1 MGSMSAIPVEFLH
14 GLGQSPS
21 DWDAT
26 IASLPEWL
34 DPATTTIPSFS
45 APAHKPFSLNEAARW
60 VLADVADR
68 SEEPAVLVGLSL
80 GSQVAIRAASLEPGL
95 VSGLILSAPL
105 ARPPKAMLK
114 IQRAMMGMLPER
126 AVAGRPI
133 EEGGSGLTKEDI
145 LAVLDTFTDFD
156 LRPEL
161 YQIQVPTLVVVG
173 GNDRLNRKSS
183 GEVVESMR
191 DATLQVIPGAGHEW
205 NRTHPEQFAGVV
217 TNWIRATF
225 GDAVS

>member
-1 MGSMSAIPVEFLH
+1 MSAIPVEFLH

-21 DWDAT
+21 DWDAVV
-26 IASLPEWL
+26 ASLPEWI
-34 DPATTTIPSFS
+34 DPAATTIPSMS
-45 APAHKPFSLNEAARW
+45 APAHKPFSLDDAARW

-68 SEEPAVLVGLSL
+68 SEEPAILVGLSL
-80 GSQVAIRAASLEPGL
+80 GSQVAIRAAALEPGL

-105 ARPPKAMLK
+105 ARPPKVMFKL
-114 IQRAMMGMLPER
+114 QRAMMSVLPEK

-145 LAVLDTFTDFD
+145 LRVLETFTDFD

-161 YQIQVPTLVVVG
+161 FQIQCPTLVVVG
-173 GNDRLNRKSS
+173 GNDRMNHKSS

-191 DATLQVIPGAGHEW
+191 DANLQIIPGAGHEW

-217 TNWIRATF
+217 TNWIRANF
-225 GDAVS
+225 SAS